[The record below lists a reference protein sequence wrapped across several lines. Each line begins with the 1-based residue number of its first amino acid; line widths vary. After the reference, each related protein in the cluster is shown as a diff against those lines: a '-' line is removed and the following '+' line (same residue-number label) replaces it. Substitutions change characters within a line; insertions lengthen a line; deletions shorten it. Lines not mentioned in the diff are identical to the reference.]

1 MQKRII
7 LGGGLTLLAALIMT
21 GCEINDDVNPVPGS
35 TTTVT
40 VTPSLGKILNAK
52 VVLKNAKTDATL
64 GTGNTGNTGVATFSA
79 QKTSDPVVVEV
90 MGVDG
95 AQGAT
100 YFDEAKN
107 DNIPL
112 PATQKIRAIVPTL
125 ADNANVGVT
134 VLTEFATQAAIKTA
148 GDLSKVTTQVAT
160 QANEQIKKLL
170 ASELGTAS
178 LLTPPT
184 IIGKD
189 TSIKTVITANNAAN
203 SYALKLAGL
212 AKLGSGD
219 TPVLDMLQKFSDDLS
234 DNKLDAKKGT
244 VEIDYQT
251 GETEDI
257 TDALQGF
264 IAAYANAAQI
274 DGIYT
279 AQVLNA
285 FQVIEGDI
293 VITIGGGGTGNGC
306 VATVSG
312 VPVIGTYKVCYKNF
326 PQDALCGANNPA
338 LSGISNIQVPG
349 VSGTISWTFGAGSC
363 EGALVTLDYS
373 GGTAAVAIEA
383 K

>member
-1 MQKRII
+1 
-7 LGGGLTLLAALIMT
+7 
-21 GCEINDDVNPVPGS
+21 
-35 TTTVT
+35 
-40 VTPSLGKILNAK
+40 KILNAK
-52 VVLKNAKTDATL
+52 VVLKNAKTGAEL
-64 GTGNTGNTGVATFSA
+64 GSGKTDDTGTAKINT
-79 QKTSDPVVVEV
+79 QKTTDPVVVEV
-90 MGVDG
+90 QGVDG

-212 AKLGSGD
+212 AKLGGGD

-234 DNKLDAKKGT
+234 DNKLDGKKGT

-264 IAAYANAAQI
+264 ITAYANAAQI
-274 DGIYT
+274 DSIYT
-279 AQVLNA
+279 AQILNA

-293 VITIGGGGTGNGC
+293 VITIGGGGTGSGC
-306 VATVSG
+306 VLSVSAPQA
-312 VPVIGTYKVCYKNF
+312 PVFKVCYKNLLENAVCGNANV
-326 PQDALCGANNPA
+326 ALNAAAQAYATSGAS
-338 LSGISNIQVPG
+338 LSFAQ
-349 VSGTISWTFGAGSC
+349 GSC
-363 EGALVTLDYS
+363 VDTDLTVDFASLTG
-373 GGTAAVAIEA
+373 
-383 K
+383 KF

>member
-1 MQKRII
+1 MQKGII
-7 LGGGLTLLAALIMT
+7 LGGGLTLLAALVMT

-52 VVLKNAKTDATL
+52 VVLKNAKTGAEL
-64 GTGNTGNTGVATFSA
+64 GSGKTDDTGTAKINT
-79 QKTSDPVVVEV
+79 QKTTDPVVVEV
-90 MGVDG
+90 QGVDG

-212 AKLGSGD
+212 AKLGGGD

-234 DNKLDAKKGT
+234 DNKLDGKKGT

-264 IAAYANAAQI
+264 ITAYANAAQI
-274 DGIYT
+274 DSIYT
-279 AQVLNA
+279 AQILNA

-293 VITIGGGGTGNGC
+293 VITIGGGGTGSGC
-306 VATVSG
+306 VLSVSAPQA
-312 VPVIGTYKVCYKNF
+312 PVFKVCYKNLLENAVCGNANV
-326 PQDALCGANNPA
+326 ALNAAAQAYATSGAS
-338 LSGISNIQVPG
+338 LSFAQ
-349 VSGTISWTFGAGSC
+349 GSC
-363 EGALVTLDYS
+363 VDTDLTVDFASLTG
-373 GGTAAVAIEA
+373 
-383 K
+383 KF